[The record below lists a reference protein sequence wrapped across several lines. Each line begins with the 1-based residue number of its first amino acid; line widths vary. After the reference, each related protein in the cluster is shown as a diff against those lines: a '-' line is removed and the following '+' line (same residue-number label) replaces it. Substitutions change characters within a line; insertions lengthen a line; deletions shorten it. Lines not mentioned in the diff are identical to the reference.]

1 MEEEEEEEEEVA
13 GIKSQAEI
21 EFHRN
26 DCGWLQD
33 KNPEHFVKR
42 VSVVQVYPHL

>member
-1 MEEEEEEEEEVA
+1 MEGEEVA
-13 GIKSQAEI
+13 CIKSQAEI

-33 KNPEHFVKR
+33 KNPKHFVKR